1 MDSFGSPTQHT
12 VTDYRVGCP
21 RSEIVLNGWFG
32 GGMEKRDEPTLNS
45 PENSGSAPLR
55 KGVAHSTMGR
65 RSSRVMIEVPV
76 EVIGQTGNGLVFREE
91 TRTIAVNAHGALLN
105 SAMSLDITSTIVVK
119 NKKTNDEVQCRV
131 IFRRETQQGRADMG
145 IEFIAAHPTFWAIT
159 FPPDDWIQTE
169 RKRTTYP
176 SSP

>member
-12 VTDYRVGCP
+12 VTDYRVDCP

-32 GGMEKRDEPTLNS
+32 GGMEKRDESTSNS
-45 PENSGSAPLR
+45 SENSGSAPLR

-76 EVIGQTGNGLVFREE
+76 DLIGRTANGLVFREE
-91 TRTIAVNAHGALLN
+91 TRTIVVNAHGALLN

-131 IFRRETQQGRADMG
+131 IYRRETQQGRADMG

-169 RKRTTYP
+169 RKRTTDP
-176 SSP
+176 SK

>member
-45 PENSGSAPLR
+45 PENSGSAPLH